1 MQQEIKGDERAERLF
16 QLLTDVDMDYNP
28 VYPESRNRDLVLMGY
43 GSEEIREMRDR
54 LAGLEVNDGIDPETS
69 VGYQLYKRGQE
80 LTGAA
85 QSGLTEGSRAVQGA
99 VSSAAEN
106 LAISS
111 INPAAVLPVLSLQG
125 AGDAMGQSIEK
136 GESAGKTL
144 AGGALKFGAG
154 WGINSVGAA
163 DLAKTMGSD
172 YAKDTLAGQIAAKIQ
187 SLVGDAPFAKAH
199 PTVAAALSGGI
210 DNAMQ
215 AFVESYADK
224 AIDAALGDEK
234 AAQSLF
240 TTDTLIAA
248 LESGLSGGA
257 SGAMGGAVGSVL
269 AKHNDGNASLLGQ
282 AEYYDQL
289 DKYEKAVAAE
299 KKRQQRVE
307 EPGMA
312 SEQQTAQEAAK
323 ADSGLA
329 LSGASRQL
337 PQSGSPWQDGEA
349 KLDEKGSAGRE
360 SDSPADKG
368 GGSENGEGEAGEEAK
383 KPSPAERRR
392 AFGQMMS
399 GEYKDLADEMMQ
411 IAAQNLEASPEMRGL
426 LEAIAEKYG
435 TDATD
440 LTALTDAIRNG
451 VVKDD
456 AYFEK
461 IAMEKGI
468 SVKTAREMDKL
479 ETQNKRL
486 TAQQQAAQQMQK
498 AAAERARIAQIQ
510 AKWDAE
516 AEALK
521 AKYPEFDREEV
532 LANPEVEKMMRAGC
546 SMEAAYRAA
555 YFDRLMARQ
564 TAATAQQTEQGV
576 LNRVQQR
583 ASRPAENGT
592 RPGGAVQTHLDVEHM
607 SRKDREALER
617 RVLRGEIITL

>member
-1 MQQEIKGDERAERLF
+1 MIQI
-16 QLLTDVDMDYNP
+16 
-28 VYPESRNRDLVLMGY
+28 VY
-43 GSEEIREMRDR
+43 
-54 LAGLEVNDGIDPETS
+54 EVNPENDRMMLRAAGHA
-69 VGYQLYKRGQE
+69 GYAEKGKDIVCA
-80 LTGAA
+80 G
-85 QSGLTEGSRAVQGA
+85 
-99 VSSAAEN
+99 VSALMQTLAYSAAEDEN
-106 LAISS
+106 TSASCREIGGTNEMRILADRTPDMLAKFELVADGLILLANAYPKNVSFQKVCVGCD
-111 INPAAVLPVLSLQG
+111 AAMELQLFAEG
-125 AGDAMGQSIEK
+125 GDGSAAAGETSQ
-136 GESAGKTL
+136 SAG
-144 AGGALKFGAG
+144 ADSSPSRGALGRTE
-154 WGINSVGAA
+154 N
-163 DLAKTMGSD
+163 
-172 YAKDTLAGQIAAKIQ
+172 
-187 SLVGDAPFAKAH
+187 
-199 PTVAAALSGGI
+199 AAL
-210 DNAMQ
+210 
-215 AFVESYADK
+215 
-224 AIDAALGDEK
+224 DE
-234 AAQSLF
+234 QGS
-240 TTDTLIAA
+240 TDTKA
-248 LESGLSGGA
+248 E
-257 SGAMGGAVGSVL
+257 GS
-269 AKHNDGNASLLGQ
+269 
-282 AEYYDQL
+282 
-289 DKYEKAVAAE
+289 
-299 KKRQQRVE
+299 
-307 EPGMA
+307 
-312 SEQQTAQEAAK
+312 
-323 ADSGLA
+323 
-329 LSGASRQL
+329 
-337 PQSGSPWQDGEA
+337 
-349 KLDEKGSAGRE
+349 
-360 SDSPADKG
+360 
-368 GGSENGEGEAGEEAK
+368 GSENGKGEAGEEAK

-399 GEYKDLADEMMQ
+399 GEYKDLADEMMQNAVQ

-456 AYFEK
+456 AYFER

-468 SVKTAREMDKL
+468 SVRTAREMDKL

-607 SRKDREALER
+607 SRKDREALEK

>member
-1 MQQEIKGDERAERLF
+1 MIEVTYNEVGAEMILRAEGHAGYAEKGKDIVCAAVSVLMQTLACSVGTCMGNDGKGF
-16 QLLTDVDMDYNP
+16 SVVCKKSNNNIAKFELVTDGLVLLQRE
-28 VYPESRNRDLVLMGY
+28 YPENVRYINATERKTK
-43 GSEEIREMRDR
+43 
-54 LAGLEVNDGIDPETS
+54 ALELQLFADGGAASTGDAAPAADNAAEGGADPEATD
-69 VGYQLYKRGQE
+69 
-80 LTGAA
+80 
-85 QSGLTEGSRAVQGA
+85 
-99 VSSAAEN
+99 SAAE
-106 LAISS
+106 
-111 INPAAVLPVLSLQG
+111 
-125 AGDAMGQSIEK
+125 
-136 GESAGKTL
+136 
-144 AGGALKFGAG
+144 
-154 WGINSVGAA
+154 
-163 DLAKTMGSD
+163 GS
-172 YAKDTLAGQIAAKIQ
+172 
-187 SLVGDAPFAKAH
+187 
-199 PTVAAALSGGI
+199 
-210 DNAMQ
+210 
-215 AFVESYADK
+215 
-224 AIDAALGDEK
+224 
-234 AAQSLF
+234 
-240 TTDTLIAA
+240 
-248 LESGLSGGA
+248 
-257 SGAMGGAVGSVL
+257 
-269 AKHNDGNASLLGQ
+269 
-282 AEYYDQL
+282 
-289 DKYEKAVAAE
+289 
-299 KKRQQRVE
+299 
-307 EPGMA
+307 
-312 SEQQTAQEAAK
+312 
-323 ADSGLA
+323 
-329 LSGASRQL
+329 
-337 PQSGSPWQDGEA
+337 
-349 KLDEKGSAGRE
+349 
-360 SDSPADKG
+360 
-368 GGSENGEGEAGEEAK
+368 GSENGEGEAGEEAK
-383 KPSPAERRR
+383 KPSPAERRK

-399 GEYKDLADEMMQ
+399 GEYKDLADEMMQNAVQ

-510 AKWDAE
+510 ARWDAE
-516 AEALK
+516 ADALQ
-521 AKYPEFDREEV
+521 AKYPDFDRGEV

-607 SRKDREALER
+607 SRKDREELEK

>member
-1 MQQEIKGDERAERLF
+1 MIQI
-16 QLLTDVDMDYNP
+16 
-28 VYPESRNRDLVLMGY
+28 VY
-43 GSEEIREMRDR
+43 
-54 LAGLEVNDGIDPETS
+54 EVNPENGRMMLRAAGHA
-69 VGYQLYKRGQE
+69 GYAEKGKDIVCA
-80 LTGAA
+80 G
-85 QSGLTEGSRAVQGA
+85 
-99 VSSAAEN
+99 VSALMQTLAYSAAEDEKTSASCREIGGGN
-106 LAISS
+106 EMRILADSTPDMLAKFELVADGLILLANAYPKNVSFQKVCVGCD
-111 INPAAVLPVLSLQG
+111 AAMELQLFAEGGDGSAAAGETSQAAQG
-125 AGDAMGQSIEK
+125 ADSSPSRGVLGRTEN
-136 GESAGKTL
+136 SA
-144 AGGALKFGAG
+144 
-154 WGINSVGAA
+154 
-163 DLAKTMGSD
+163 
-172 YAKDTLAGQIAAKIQ
+172 
-187 SLVGDAPFAKAH
+187 
-199 PTVAAALSGGI
+199 
-210 DNAMQ
+210 
-215 AFVESYADK
+215 
-224 AIDAALGDEK
+224 
-234 AAQSLF
+234 
-240 TTDTLIAA
+240 
-248 LESGLSGGA
+248 
-257 SGAMGGAVGSVL
+257 
-269 AKHNDGNASLLGQ
+269 
-282 AEYYDQL
+282 
-289 DKYEKAVAAE
+289 
-299 KKRQQRVE
+299 
-307 EPGMA
+307 
-312 SEQQTAQEAAK
+312 
-323 ADSGLA
+323 
-329 LSGASRQL
+329 
-337 PQSGSPWQDGEA
+337 
-349 KLDEKGSAGRE
+349 LDEQGSTDQKAE
-360 SDSPADKG
+360 SS
-368 GGSENGEGEAGEEAK
+368 GSENGEGEAGEEAK
-383 KPSPAERRR
+383 KPSPAERRK

-399 GEYKDLADEMMQ
+399 GEYKDLADEMMQNAVQ

-456 AYFEK
+456 AYFER

-479 ETQNKRL
+479 ETQNRRL

-510 AKWDAE
+510 ARWDAE

-607 SRKDREALER
+607 SRKDREALEK

>member
-1 MQQEIKGDERAERLF
+1 MIQVTYNEVGDEMILRAEGHAGYAEKGKDIVCAAVSVLMQTLACSVGTCMGNDGKGF
-16 QLLTDVDMDYNP
+16 SVVCKKSNNNIAKFELVTDGLVLLQRE
-28 VYPESRNRDLVLMGY
+28 YPENVRYINATERKTK
-43 GSEEIREMRDR
+43 
-54 LAGLEVNDGIDPETS
+54 ALELQLFADG
-69 VGYQLYKRGQE
+69 
-80 LTGAA
+80 GAA
-85 QSGLTEGSRAVQGA
+85 STGDAAPAAEGS
-99 VSSAAEN
+99 
-106 LAISS
+106 
-111 INPAAVLPVLSLQG
+111 
-125 AGDAMGQSIEK
+125 
-136 GESAGKTL
+136 
-144 AGGALKFGAG
+144 
-154 WGINSVGAA
+154 
-163 DLAKTMGSD
+163 
-172 YAKDTLAGQIAAKIQ
+172 
-187 SLVGDAPFAKAH
+187 
-199 PTVAAALSGGI
+199 
-210 DNAMQ
+210 
-215 AFVESYADK
+215 
-224 AIDAALGDEK
+224 
-234 AAQSLF
+234 
-240 TTDTLIAA
+240 
-248 LESGLSGGA
+248 
-257 SGAMGGAVGSVL
+257 
-269 AKHNDGNASLLGQ
+269 
-282 AEYYDQL
+282 
-289 DKYEKAVAAE
+289 
-299 KKRQQRVE
+299 
-307 EPGMA
+307 
-312 SEQQTAQEAAK
+312 
-323 ADSGLA
+323 
-329 LSGASRQL
+329 
-337 PQSGSPWQDGEA
+337 
-349 KLDEKGSAGRE
+349 
-360 SDSPADKG
+360 
-368 GGSENGEGEAGEEAK
+368 GSENGEGEAGEEAK
-383 KPSPAERRR
+383 KPSPAERRK

-399 GEYKDLADEMMQ
+399 GEYKDLADEMMQNAVQ

-461 IAMEKGI
+461 IAMGKGI
-468 SVKTAREMDKL
+468 SVRTAREMDKL

-510 AKWDAE
+510 ARWDAE

-521 AKYPEFDREEV
+521 AKYPDFDREEV

>member
-1 MQQEIKGDERAERLF
+1 MIQV
-16 QLLTDVDMDYNP
+16 TYN
-28 VYPESRNRDLVLMGY
+28 
-43 GSEEIREMRDR
+43 
-54 LAGLEVNDGIDPETS
+54 EV
-69 VGYQLYKRGQE
+69 
-80 LTGAA
+80 
-85 QSGLTEGSRAVQGA
+85 
-99 VSSAAEN
+99 
-106 LAISS
+106 
-111 INPAAVLPVLSLQG
+111 
-125 AGDAMGQSIEK
+125 GDAMILRAEGHAGYSEK
-136 GESAGKTL
+136 GKDIVCAAVSVLMQTLACSVDADNTGNTFELSDGKNGNRLTVQAPMSVLNRDKFDLVVEGLSRLAENYPENVQFKKLCTKSVNVMDLQMFAEGGDGSAAAGETSQSAG
-144 AGGALKFGAG
+144 ADSSPSRGALGRTE
-154 WGINSVGAA
+154 N
-163 DLAKTMGSD
+163 
-172 YAKDTLAGQIAAKIQ
+172 
-187 SLVGDAPFAKAH
+187 
-199 PTVAAALSGGI
+199 AAL
-210 DNAMQ
+210 
-215 AFVESYADK
+215 
-224 AIDAALGDEK
+224 DE
-234 AAQSLF
+234 QGS
-240 TTDTLIAA
+240 TDTKA
-248 LESGLSGGA
+248 E
-257 SGAMGGAVGSVL
+257 GS
-269 AKHNDGNASLLGQ
+269 
-282 AEYYDQL
+282 
-289 DKYEKAVAAE
+289 
-299 KKRQQRVE
+299 
-307 EPGMA
+307 
-312 SEQQTAQEAAK
+312 
-323 ADSGLA
+323 
-329 LSGASRQL
+329 
-337 PQSGSPWQDGEA
+337 
-349 KLDEKGSAGRE
+349 
-360 SDSPADKG
+360 
-368 GGSENGEGEAGEEAK
+368 GSENGEGEAGEEAK
-383 KPSPAERRR
+383 KPSPAERRK

-399 GEYKDLADEMMQ
+399 GEYKDLADEMMQNAVQ

-468 SVKTAREMDKL
+468 SVRTAREMDKL

-510 AKWDAE
+510 ARWDAE

-607 SRKDREALER
+607 SRKDREALEK

>member
-1 MQQEIKGDERAERLF
+1 MIQI
-16 QLLTDVDMDYNP
+16 
-28 VYPESRNRDLVLMGY
+28 VY
-43 GSEEIREMRDR
+43 
-54 LAGLEVNDGIDPETS
+54 EVNPENGRMMLRAAGHA
-69 VGYQLYKRGQE
+69 GYAEKGKDIVCA
-80 LTGAA
+80 G
-85 QSGLTEGSRAVQGA
+85 
-99 VSSAAEN
+99 VSALMQTLAYSAAEDEN
-106 LAISS
+106 TSASCREIGGSNEMRILADNTPDMLAKFELVADGLILLANAYPKNVSFQKVCVGCD
-111 INPAAVLPVLSLQG
+111 AAMELQLFAEGGDGGSG
-125 AGDAMGQSIEK
+125 AGETSQ
-136 GESAGKTL
+136 SAG
-144 AGGALKFGAG
+144 ADSSPSRGALGRTE
-154 WGINSVGAA
+154 NSA
-163 DLAKTMGSD
+163 
-172 YAKDTLAGQIAAKIQ
+172 
-187 SLVGDAPFAKAH
+187 
-199 PTVAAALSGGI
+199 
-210 DNAMQ
+210 
-215 AFVESYADK
+215 
-224 AIDAALGDEK
+224 
-234 AAQSLF
+234 
-240 TTDTLIAA
+240 
-248 LESGLSGGA
+248 
-257 SGAMGGAVGSVL
+257 
-269 AKHNDGNASLLGQ
+269 
-282 AEYYDQL
+282 
-289 DKYEKAVAAE
+289 
-299 KKRQQRVE
+299 
-307 EPGMA
+307 
-312 SEQQTAQEAAK
+312 
-323 ADSGLA
+323 
-329 LSGASRQL
+329 
-337 PQSGSPWQDGEA
+337 
-349 KLDEKGSAGRE
+349 LDEQGSTDQKAEG
-360 SDSPADKG
+360 S
-368 GGSENGEGEAGEEAK
+368 GSENGEGEAGEEAK

-399 GEYKDLADEMMQ
+399 GEYKDLADEMMQNAVQ

-456 AYFEK
+456 AYFER

-468 SVKTAREMDKL
+468 SVRTAREMDKL

-607 SRKDREALER
+607 SRKDREALEK

>member
-1 MQQEIKGDERAERLF
+1 MIQVIYNEVGDEMILRAEGHAGYAEKGKDIVCAAVSVLMQTLACSVGTCMGNDGKGF
-16 QLLTDVDMDYNP
+16 SVVCKKSNNNIAKFELVTDGLVLLQRE
-28 VYPESRNRDLVLMGY
+28 YPENVRYINATERKTK
-43 GSEEIREMRDR
+43 
-54 LAGLEVNDGIDPETS
+54 ALELQLFADGGAASTGDAAPAADNAAEGGADPEATD
-69 VGYQLYKRGQE
+69 
-80 LTGAA
+80 
-85 QSGLTEGSRAVQGA
+85 
-99 VSSAAEN
+99 SAAE
-106 LAISS
+106 
-111 INPAAVLPVLSLQG
+111 
-125 AGDAMGQSIEK
+125 
-136 GESAGKTL
+136 
-144 AGGALKFGAG
+144 
-154 WGINSVGAA
+154 
-163 DLAKTMGSD
+163 GS
-172 YAKDTLAGQIAAKIQ
+172 
-187 SLVGDAPFAKAH
+187 
-199 PTVAAALSGGI
+199 
-210 DNAMQ
+210 
-215 AFVESYADK
+215 
-224 AIDAALGDEK
+224 
-234 AAQSLF
+234 
-240 TTDTLIAA
+240 
-248 LESGLSGGA
+248 
-257 SGAMGGAVGSVL
+257 
-269 AKHNDGNASLLGQ
+269 
-282 AEYYDQL
+282 
-289 DKYEKAVAAE
+289 
-299 KKRQQRVE
+299 
-307 EPGMA
+307 
-312 SEQQTAQEAAK
+312 
-323 ADSGLA
+323 
-329 LSGASRQL
+329 
-337 PQSGSPWQDGEA
+337 
-349 KLDEKGSAGRE
+349 
-360 SDSPADKG
+360 
-368 GGSENGEGEAGEEAK
+368 GSENGEGEAGEEAK

-399 GEYKDLADEMMQ
+399 GEYKDLADEMMQNAVQ

-468 SVKTAREMDKL
+468 SVRTAREMDKL

-510 AKWDAE
+510 ARWDAE

-607 SRKDREALER
+607 SRKDREALEK

>member
-1 MQQEIKGDERAERLF
+1 MIQVTYNEVGDEMILRAEGHAGYAEKGKDIVCAAVSVLMQTLACSVDANNTGNTFELSDGKNGNRLTVQAPMSVLNRNKF
-16 QLLTDVDMDYNP
+16 DLVVEGLIRLAEN
-28 VYPESRNRDLVLMGY
+28 YPENVQFKKLCTKSVNVMDLQLFAEGGD
-43 GSEEIREMRDR
+43 GSSG
-54 LAGLEVNDGIDPETS
+54 AGETS
-69 VGYQLYKRGQE
+69 QSAGADSSPSRGALGRAE
-80 LTGAA
+80 NAA
-85 QSGLTEGSRAVQGA
+85 LDEQGSTDTKAEGS
-99 VSSAAEN
+99 
-106 LAISS
+106 
-111 INPAAVLPVLSLQG
+111 
-125 AGDAMGQSIEK
+125 
-136 GESAGKTL
+136 
-144 AGGALKFGAG
+144 
-154 WGINSVGAA
+154 
-163 DLAKTMGSD
+163 
-172 YAKDTLAGQIAAKIQ
+172 
-187 SLVGDAPFAKAH
+187 
-199 PTVAAALSGGI
+199 
-210 DNAMQ
+210 
-215 AFVESYADK
+215 
-224 AIDAALGDEK
+224 
-234 AAQSLF
+234 
-240 TTDTLIAA
+240 
-248 LESGLSGGA
+248 
-257 SGAMGGAVGSVL
+257 
-269 AKHNDGNASLLGQ
+269 
-282 AEYYDQL
+282 
-289 DKYEKAVAAE
+289 
-299 KKRQQRVE
+299 
-307 EPGMA
+307 
-312 SEQQTAQEAAK
+312 
-323 ADSGLA
+323 
-329 LSGASRQL
+329 
-337 PQSGSPWQDGEA
+337 
-349 KLDEKGSAGRE
+349 GR
-360 SDSPADKG
+360 
-368 GGSENGEGEAGEEAK
+368 ENGEGGQGEEAK
-383 KPSPAERRR
+383 KPSPAERRK

-399 GEYKDLADEMMQ
+399 GEYKDLADEMMQKAVQ

-456 AYFEK
+456 AYFER

-468 SVKTAREMDKL
+468 SVRTAREMDKL

-607 SRKDREALER
+607 SRKDREALEK

>member
-1 MQQEIKGDERAERLF
+1 MIQVIYNEVEDAMILRAEGHAGFAPKGQDIVCAAVSVLMQTLACSVGTCMCNEGKSF
-16 QLLTDVDMDYNP
+16 SVVCKKSNDNIAKFELVTDGLALLQRE
-28 VYPESRNRDLVLMGY
+28 YPENVRYINAT
-43 GSEEIREMRDR
+43 EKKTK
-54 LAGLEVNDGIDPETS
+54 ALELQLFADGGAASTGDAAPAADNAAEGGADPEATD
-69 VGYQLYKRGQE
+69 
-80 LTGAA
+80 
-85 QSGLTEGSRAVQGA
+85 
-99 VSSAAEN
+99 SAAE
-106 LAISS
+106 
-111 INPAAVLPVLSLQG
+111 
-125 AGDAMGQSIEK
+125 
-136 GESAGKTL
+136 
-144 AGGALKFGAG
+144 
-154 WGINSVGAA
+154 
-163 DLAKTMGSD
+163 GS
-172 YAKDTLAGQIAAKIQ
+172 
-187 SLVGDAPFAKAH
+187 
-199 PTVAAALSGGI
+199 
-210 DNAMQ
+210 
-215 AFVESYADK
+215 
-224 AIDAALGDEK
+224 
-234 AAQSLF
+234 
-240 TTDTLIAA
+240 
-248 LESGLSGGA
+248 
-257 SGAMGGAVGSVL
+257 
-269 AKHNDGNASLLGQ
+269 
-282 AEYYDQL
+282 
-289 DKYEKAVAAE
+289 
-299 KKRQQRVE
+299 
-307 EPGMA
+307 
-312 SEQQTAQEAAK
+312 
-323 ADSGLA
+323 
-329 LSGASRQL
+329 
-337 PQSGSPWQDGEA
+337 
-349 KLDEKGSAGRE
+349 
-360 SDSPADKG
+360 
-368 GGSENGEGEAGEEAK
+368 GSENGEGEAGEEAK

-399 GEYKDLADEMMQ
+399 GEYKDLADEMMQNAVQ

-456 AYFEK
+456 AYFER

-468 SVKTAREMDKL
+468 SVRTAREMDKL

-510 AKWDAE
+510 ARWDAE

-607 SRKDREALER
+607 SRKDREALEK

>member
-1 MQQEIKGDERAERLF
+1 MIQI
-16 QLLTDVDMDYNP
+16 
-28 VYPESRNRDLVLMGY
+28 VY
-43 GSEEIREMRDR
+43 
-54 LAGLEVNDGIDPETS
+54 EVNPENGRMMLRAAGHA
-69 VGYQLYKRGQE
+69 GYAEKGKDIVCA
-80 LTGAA
+80 G
-85 QSGLTEGSRAVQGA
+85 
-99 VSSAAEN
+99 VSALMQTLAYSAAEDEN
-106 LAISS
+106 TSASCREIGGSNEMRILADNTPDMLAKFELVADGLILLANAYPKNVSFQKVCVGCD
-111 INPAAVLPVLSLQG
+111 AAMELQLFAEGGDGGSG
-125 AGDAMGQSIEK
+125 AGETSQ
-136 GESAGKTL
+136 SAG
-144 AGGALKFGAG
+144 ADSSPSRGALGRTE
-154 WGINSVGAA
+154 NSA
-163 DLAKTMGSD
+163 
-172 YAKDTLAGQIAAKIQ
+172 
-187 SLVGDAPFAKAH
+187 
-199 PTVAAALSGGI
+199 
-210 DNAMQ
+210 
-215 AFVESYADK
+215 
-224 AIDAALGDEK
+224 
-234 AAQSLF
+234 
-240 TTDTLIAA
+240 
-248 LESGLSGGA
+248 
-257 SGAMGGAVGSVL
+257 
-269 AKHNDGNASLLGQ
+269 
-282 AEYYDQL
+282 
-289 DKYEKAVAAE
+289 
-299 KKRQQRVE
+299 
-307 EPGMA
+307 
-312 SEQQTAQEAAK
+312 
-323 ADSGLA
+323 
-329 LSGASRQL
+329 
-337 PQSGSPWQDGEA
+337 
-349 KLDEKGSAGRE
+349 LDEQGSTDQKAEG
-360 SDSPADKG
+360 S
-368 GGSENGEGEAGEEAK
+368 GSENGEGEAGEEAK
-383 KPSPAERRR
+383 KPSPAERRK

-399 GEYKDLADEMMQ
+399 GEYKDLADEMMQNAVQ

-521 AKYPEFDREEV
+521 AKYPDFDREEV

-607 SRKDREALER
+607 SRKDREALEK

>member
-1 MQQEIKGDERAERLF
+1 MIQVTYNEVGDEMILRAEGHAGYAEKGKDIVCAAVSVLMQTLACSVDADNTGNTFELSDGKNGNRLTVQAPMSVLNRDKF
-16 QLLTDVDMDYNP
+16 DLVVEGLIRLAEN
-28 VYPESRNRDLVLMGY
+28 YPENVQFKKLCTKSVNVMDLQMFAEGGD
-43 GSEEIREMRDR
+43 GSG
-54 LAGLEVNDGIDPETS
+54 AGETS
-69 VGYQLYKRGQE
+69 QSAGADSSPSRGALGRTENSALDEQGS
-80 LTGAA
+80 TDTKA
-85 QSGLTEGSRAVQGA
+85 EGS
-99 VSSAAEN
+99 
-106 LAISS
+106 
-111 INPAAVLPVLSLQG
+111 
-125 AGDAMGQSIEK
+125 
-136 GESAGKTL
+136 
-144 AGGALKFGAG
+144 
-154 WGINSVGAA
+154 
-163 DLAKTMGSD
+163 
-172 YAKDTLAGQIAAKIQ
+172 
-187 SLVGDAPFAKAH
+187 
-199 PTVAAALSGGI
+199 
-210 DNAMQ
+210 
-215 AFVESYADK
+215 
-224 AIDAALGDEK
+224 
-234 AAQSLF
+234 
-240 TTDTLIAA
+240 
-248 LESGLSGGA
+248 
-257 SGAMGGAVGSVL
+257 
-269 AKHNDGNASLLGQ
+269 
-282 AEYYDQL
+282 
-289 DKYEKAVAAE
+289 
-299 KKRQQRVE
+299 
-307 EPGMA
+307 
-312 SEQQTAQEAAK
+312 
-323 ADSGLA
+323 
-329 LSGASRQL
+329 
-337 PQSGSPWQDGEA
+337 
-349 KLDEKGSAGRE
+349 
-360 SDSPADKG
+360 
-368 GGSENGEGEAGEEAK
+368 GSENGEGEAGEEAK
-383 KPSPAERRR
+383 KPSPAERRK

-399 GEYKDLADEMMQ
+399 GEYKDLADEMMQNAVQ

-479 ETQNKRL
+479 ETQNRRL
-486 TAQQQAAQQMQK
+486 TAQQLAAQQMQK

-510 AKWDAE
+510 ARWDAE

-607 SRKDREALER
+607 SRKDREALEK

>member
-1 MQQEIKGDERAERLF
+1 MIQI
-16 QLLTDVDMDYNP
+16 
-28 VYPESRNRDLVLMGY
+28 VY
-43 GSEEIREMRDR
+43 
-54 LAGLEVNDGIDPETS
+54 EVNPENGRMMLRAAGHA
-69 VGYQLYKRGQE
+69 GYAEKGKDIVCA
-80 LTGAA
+80 G
-85 QSGLTEGSRAVQGA
+85 
-99 VSSAAEN
+99 VSALMQTLAYSAAEDEN
-106 LAISS
+106 TSASCRQIGGTNEMRILADSTPDMLAKFELVADGLILLANAYPKNVSFQKVCVGCD
-111 INPAAVLPVLSLQG
+111 AAMELQLFAEGGDGGSG
-125 AGDAMGQSIEK
+125 AGETSQ
-136 GESAGKTL
+136 SAG
-144 AGGALKFGAG
+144 ADSSPSRGALGRTE
-154 WGINSVGAA
+154 N
-163 DLAKTMGSD
+163 
-172 YAKDTLAGQIAAKIQ
+172 
-187 SLVGDAPFAKAH
+187 
-199 PTVAAALSGGI
+199 AALDEQGST
-210 DNAMQ
+210 D
-215 AFVESYADK
+215 SK
-224 AIDAALGDEK
+224 AE
-234 AAQSLF
+234 
-240 TTDTLIAA
+240 
-248 LESGLSGGA
+248 
-257 SGAMGGAVGSVL
+257 GS
-269 AKHNDGNASLLGQ
+269 
-282 AEYYDQL
+282 
-289 DKYEKAVAAE
+289 
-299 KKRQQRVE
+299 
-307 EPGMA
+307 
-312 SEQQTAQEAAK
+312 
-323 ADSGLA
+323 
-329 LSGASRQL
+329 
-337 PQSGSPWQDGEA
+337 
-349 KLDEKGSAGRE
+349 
-360 SDSPADKG
+360 
-368 GGSENGEGEAGEEAK
+368 GSENGEGEAGEEAK

-399 GEYKDLADEMMQ
+399 GEYKDLADEMMQNAVQ

-479 ETQNKRL
+479 ETQNRRL

-510 AKWDAE
+510 ARWDAE

>member
-1 MQQEIKGDERAERLF
+1 MIQI
-16 QLLTDVDMDYNP
+16 
-28 VYPESRNRDLVLMGY
+28 VY
-43 GSEEIREMRDR
+43 
-54 LAGLEVNDGIDPETS
+54 EVNPENGRMMLRAAGHA
-69 VGYQLYKRGQE
+69 GYAEKGKDIVCA
-80 LTGAA
+80 G
-85 QSGLTEGSRAVQGA
+85 
-99 VSSAAEN
+99 VSALMQTLAYSAAEDEN
-106 LAISS
+106 TSASCREIGGTNEMRILADSTPDMLAKFELVADGLILLA
-111 INPAAVLPVLSLQG
+111 NAYPKNVNFQKVCVGCDAAMELQLFAEGGDGGSG
-125 AGDAMGQSIEK
+125 AGETSQ
-136 GESAGKTL
+136 SAG
-144 AGGALKFGAG
+144 ADSSPSRGALGRTE
-154 WGINSVGAA
+154 N
-163 DLAKTMGSD
+163 
-172 YAKDTLAGQIAAKIQ
+172 
-187 SLVGDAPFAKAH
+187 
-199 PTVAAALSGGI
+199 AALDEQGST
-210 DNAMQ
+210 DP
-215 AFVESYADK
+215 K
-224 AIDAALGDEK
+224 AE
-234 AAQSLF
+234 
-240 TTDTLIAA
+240 
-248 LESGLSGGA
+248 
-257 SGAMGGAVGSVL
+257 GS
-269 AKHNDGNASLLGQ
+269 
-282 AEYYDQL
+282 
-289 DKYEKAVAAE
+289 
-299 KKRQQRVE
+299 
-307 EPGMA
+307 
-312 SEQQTAQEAAK
+312 
-323 ADSGLA
+323 
-329 LSGASRQL
+329 
-337 PQSGSPWQDGEA
+337 
-349 KLDEKGSAGRE
+349 
-360 SDSPADKG
+360 
-368 GGSENGEGEAGEEAK
+368 GSENGEGEAGEEAK

-399 GEYKDLADEMMQ
+399 GEYKDLADEMMQNAVQ

-456 AYFEK
+456 AYFER

-468 SVKTAREMDKL
+468 SVRTAREMDKL

-592 RPGGAVQTHLDVEHM
+592 RPGGAVQTHLDVENM
-607 SRKDREALER
+607 SRKDREALEK

>member
-1 MQQEIKGDERAERLF
+1 MIQVTYNEVGDEMILRAEGHAGYAEKGKDIVCAAVSVLMQTLACSVGTCMGNDGKGF
-16 QLLTDVDMDYNP
+16 SVVCKKSNNNIAKFELVTDGLVLLQRE
-28 VYPESRNRDLVLMGY
+28 YPENVRYINATERKTK
-43 GSEEIREMRDR
+43 
-54 LAGLEVNDGIDPETS
+54 ALELQLFADGGAASTGDAAPAADNAAEGGADPEATD
-69 VGYQLYKRGQE
+69 
-80 LTGAA
+80 
-85 QSGLTEGSRAVQGA
+85 
-99 VSSAAEN
+99 SAAE
-106 LAISS
+106 
-111 INPAAVLPVLSLQG
+111 
-125 AGDAMGQSIEK
+125 
-136 GESAGKTL
+136 
-144 AGGALKFGAG
+144 
-154 WGINSVGAA
+154 
-163 DLAKTMGSD
+163 GS
-172 YAKDTLAGQIAAKIQ
+172 
-187 SLVGDAPFAKAH
+187 
-199 PTVAAALSGGI
+199 
-210 DNAMQ
+210 
-215 AFVESYADK
+215 
-224 AIDAALGDEK
+224 
-234 AAQSLF
+234 
-240 TTDTLIAA
+240 
-248 LESGLSGGA
+248 
-257 SGAMGGAVGSVL
+257 
-269 AKHNDGNASLLGQ
+269 
-282 AEYYDQL
+282 
-289 DKYEKAVAAE
+289 
-299 KKRQQRVE
+299 
-307 EPGMA
+307 
-312 SEQQTAQEAAK
+312 
-323 ADSGLA
+323 
-329 LSGASRQL
+329 
-337 PQSGSPWQDGEA
+337 
-349 KLDEKGSAGRE
+349 
-360 SDSPADKG
+360 
-368 GGSENGEGEAGEEAK
+368 GSENGEGEAGEEAK
-383 KPSPAERRR
+383 KPSPAERRK

-399 GEYKDLADEMMQ
+399 GEYKDLADEMMQNAVQ

-479 ETQNKRL
+479 ETQNRRL

-510 AKWDAE
+510 ARWDAE

-521 AKYPEFDREEV
+521 ARYPEFDREEV

-607 SRKDREALER
+607 SRKDREALEK

>member
-1 MQQEIKGDERAERLF
+1 MIQI
-16 QLLTDVDMDYNP
+16 
-28 VYPESRNRDLVLMGY
+28 VY
-43 GSEEIREMRDR
+43 
-54 LAGLEVNDGIDPETS
+54 EVNPENGRMMLRAAGHA
-69 VGYQLYKRGQE
+69 GYAEKGKDIVCA
-80 LTGAA
+80 G
-85 QSGLTEGSRAVQGA
+85 
-99 VSSAAEN
+99 VSALMQTLAYSAAEDEN
-106 LAISS
+106 TSASCREIGGSNEMRILADNTPDMLAKFEMVADGLILLANAYPKNVSFQKVCVGCD
-111 INPAAVLPVLSLQG
+111 AAMELQLFAEGGDGSG
-125 AGDAMGQSIEK
+125 AGEISQ
-136 GESAGKTL
+136 SAG
-144 AGGALKFGAG
+144 
-154 WGINSVGAA
+154 
-163 DLAKTMGSD
+163 
-172 YAKDTLAGQIAAKIQ
+172 
-187 SLVGDAPFAKAH
+187 
-199 PTVAAALSGGI
+199 
-210 DNAMQ
+210 
-215 AFVESYADK
+215 
-224 AIDAALGDEK
+224 
-234 AAQSLF
+234 
-240 TTDTLIAA
+240 
-248 LESGLSGGA
+248 
-257 SGAMGGAVGSVL
+257 
-269 AKHNDGNASLLGQ
+269 
-282 AEYYDQL
+282 
-289 DKYEKAVAAE
+289 
-299 KKRQQRVE
+299 
-307 EPGMA
+307 
-312 SEQQTAQEAAK
+312 
-323 ADSGLA
+323 ADS
-329 LSGASRQL
+329 SHSE
-337 PQSGSPWQDGEA
+337 GSHWQDGEA

-399 GEYKDLADEMMQ
+399 GEYKDLADEMMQNAVQ

-479 ETQNKRL
+479 ETQNRRL

-510 AKWDAE
+510 ARWDAE

-607 SRKDREALER
+607 SRKDREALEK

>member
-1 MQQEIKGDERAERLF
+1 MIQVIYNEAGDEMILRAEGHAGYAEKGK
-16 QLLTDVDMDYNP
+16 DIVCAA
-28 VYPESRNRDLVLMGY
+28 VSVLMQT
-43 GSEEIREMRDR
+43 
-54 LAGLEVNDGIDPETS
+54 LACS
-69 VGYQLYKRGQE
+69 VGTCMCNEGKRFSVVCKKSNDNIAKFE
-80 LTGAA
+80 L
-85 QSGLTEGSRAVQGA
+85 V
-99 VSSAAEN
+99 
-106 LAISS
+106 
-111 INPAAVLPVLSLQG
+111 
-125 AGDAMGQSIEK
+125 
-136 GESAGKTL
+136 
-144 AGGALKFGAG
+144 
-154 WGINSVGAA
+154 
-163 DLAKTMGSD
+163 
-172 YAKDTLAGQIAAKIQ
+172 
-187 SLVGDAPFAKAH
+187 
-199 PTVAAALSGGI
+199 
-210 DNAMQ
+210 
-215 AFVESYADK
+215 
-224 AIDAALGDEK
+224 
-234 AAQSLF
+234 
-240 TTDTLIAA
+240 TD
-248 LESGLSGGA
+248 
-257 SGAMGGAVGSVL
+257 
-269 AKHNDGNASLLGQ
+269 
-282 AEYYDQL
+282 
-289 DKYEKAVAAE
+289 
-299 KKRQQRVE
+299 
-307 EPGMA
+307 
-312 SEQQTAQEAAK
+312 
-323 ADSGLA
+323 GLA
-329 LSGASRQL
+329 LLQREYPENVRYINATERKTKALELQLFADGGAASTGDAA
-337 PQSGSPWQDGEA
+337 PAADNAAEGGADPEATDSAADGS
-349 KLDEKGSAGRE
+349 
-360 SDSPADKG
+360 
-368 GGSENGEGEAGEEAK
+368 GSENGEGEAGEEAK

-399 GEYKDLADEMMQ
+399 GEYKDLADEMMQNAVQ

-510 AKWDAE
+510 ARWDAE
-516 AEALK
+516 ADALK

-592 RPGGAVQTHLDVEHM
+592 RPGGAVQTHIDVEHM
-607 SRKDREALER
+607 SRKDREALEK

>member
-1 MQQEIKGDERAERLF
+1 MIQVIYNEVGDEMILRAEGHAGYAEKGKDIVCAAVSVLMQTLACSVGTCMGNDGKGF
-16 QLLTDVDMDYNP
+16 SVVCKKSNNNIAKFELVTDGLVLLQRE
-28 VYPESRNRDLVLMGY
+28 YPENVRYINATEKKTKALELQLFAEGGD
-43 GSEEIREMRDR
+43 GSAA
-54 LAGLEVNDGIDPETS
+54 AGEAS
-69 VGYQLYKRGQE
+69 QS
-80 LTGAA
+80 A
-85 QSGLTEGSRAVQGA
+85 QSDASSPSREALGRTENAALDEQGSTDPKAEGS
-99 VSSAAEN
+99 
-106 LAISS
+106 
-111 INPAAVLPVLSLQG
+111 
-125 AGDAMGQSIEK
+125 
-136 GESAGKTL
+136 
-144 AGGALKFGAG
+144 
-154 WGINSVGAA
+154 
-163 DLAKTMGSD
+163 
-172 YAKDTLAGQIAAKIQ
+172 
-187 SLVGDAPFAKAH
+187 
-199 PTVAAALSGGI
+199 
-210 DNAMQ
+210 
-215 AFVESYADK
+215 
-224 AIDAALGDEK
+224 
-234 AAQSLF
+234 
-240 TTDTLIAA
+240 
-248 LESGLSGGA
+248 
-257 SGAMGGAVGSVL
+257 
-269 AKHNDGNASLLGQ
+269 
-282 AEYYDQL
+282 
-289 DKYEKAVAAE
+289 
-299 KKRQQRVE
+299 
-307 EPGMA
+307 
-312 SEQQTAQEAAK
+312 
-323 ADSGLA
+323 
-329 LSGASRQL
+329 
-337 PQSGSPWQDGEA
+337 
-349 KLDEKGSAGRE
+349 
-360 SDSPADKG
+360 
-368 GGSENGEGEAGEEAK
+368 GSENGEGEAGEEAK
-383 KPSPAERRR
+383 KPSPAERRK

-399 GEYKDLADEMMQ
+399 GEYKDLADEMMQNAVQ

-440 LTALTDAIRNG
+440 LAALTDAIRNG

-468 SVKTAREMDKL
+468 SVRTAREMDKL

-510 AKWDAE
+510 ARWDAE

-521 AKYPEFDREEV
+521 AKYPDFDREEV

>member
-1 MQQEIKGDERAERLF
+1 MIQVTYNEVGDEMILRAEGHAGYAEKGKDIVCAAVSVLMQTLACSVGTCMGNDGKGF
-16 QLLTDVDMDYNP
+16 SVVCKKSNNNIAKFELVTDGLVLLQRE
-28 VYPESRNRDLVLMGY
+28 YPENVRYINATERKTK
-43 GSEEIREMRDR
+43 
-54 LAGLEVNDGIDPETS
+54 ALELQLFADGGAASTGDAAPAADNAAEGGADPEATD
-69 VGYQLYKRGQE
+69 
-80 LTGAA
+80 
-85 QSGLTEGSRAVQGA
+85 
-99 VSSAAEN
+99 SAAE
-106 LAISS
+106 
-111 INPAAVLPVLSLQG
+111 
-125 AGDAMGQSIEK
+125 
-136 GESAGKTL
+136 
-144 AGGALKFGAG
+144 
-154 WGINSVGAA
+154 
-163 DLAKTMGSD
+163 GS
-172 YAKDTLAGQIAAKIQ
+172 
-187 SLVGDAPFAKAH
+187 
-199 PTVAAALSGGI
+199 
-210 DNAMQ
+210 
-215 AFVESYADK
+215 
-224 AIDAALGDEK
+224 
-234 AAQSLF
+234 
-240 TTDTLIAA
+240 
-248 LESGLSGGA
+248 
-257 SGAMGGAVGSVL
+257 
-269 AKHNDGNASLLGQ
+269 
-282 AEYYDQL
+282 
-289 DKYEKAVAAE
+289 
-299 KKRQQRVE
+299 
-307 EPGMA
+307 
-312 SEQQTAQEAAK
+312 
-323 ADSGLA
+323 
-329 LSGASRQL
+329 
-337 PQSGSPWQDGEA
+337 
-349 KLDEKGSAGRE
+349 
-360 SDSPADKG
+360 
-368 GGSENGEGEAGEEAK
+368 GSENGEGEAGEEAK
-383 KPSPAERRR
+383 KPSPAERRK

-399 GEYKDLADEMMQ
+399 GEYKDLADEMMQNAVQ

-479 ETQNKRL
+479 ETQNRRL

-510 AKWDAE
+510 ARWDAE

-607 SRKDREALER
+607 SRKDREALEK

>member
-1 MQQEIKGDERAERLF
+1 MIQVTYNEVDDEMILRAEGHAGYAEKGKDIVCAAVSVLMQTLACSVDEDNTGNTFELSDGKNGNRLTVQAPMSVLNRDKF
-16 QLLTDVDMDYNP
+16 DLVMEGLIRLAEN
-28 VYPESRNRDLVLMGY
+28 YPENVQFKKLCTKPVNVMDLQMFAEGGD
-43 GSEEIREMRDR
+43 GSG
-54 LAGLEVNDGIDPETS
+54 AGETS
-69 VGYQLYKRGQE
+69 QSAGADSSPSRGALGRTENSALDEQGS
-80 LTGAA
+80 TDTKA
-85 QSGLTEGSRAVQGA
+85 EGS
-99 VSSAAEN
+99 
-106 LAISS
+106 
-111 INPAAVLPVLSLQG
+111 
-125 AGDAMGQSIEK
+125 
-136 GESAGKTL
+136 
-144 AGGALKFGAG
+144 
-154 WGINSVGAA
+154 
-163 DLAKTMGSD
+163 
-172 YAKDTLAGQIAAKIQ
+172 
-187 SLVGDAPFAKAH
+187 
-199 PTVAAALSGGI
+199 
-210 DNAMQ
+210 
-215 AFVESYADK
+215 
-224 AIDAALGDEK
+224 
-234 AAQSLF
+234 
-240 TTDTLIAA
+240 
-248 LESGLSGGA
+248 
-257 SGAMGGAVGSVL
+257 
-269 AKHNDGNASLLGQ
+269 
-282 AEYYDQL
+282 
-289 DKYEKAVAAE
+289 
-299 KKRQQRVE
+299 
-307 EPGMA
+307 
-312 SEQQTAQEAAK
+312 
-323 ADSGLA
+323 
-329 LSGASRQL
+329 
-337 PQSGSPWQDGEA
+337 
-349 KLDEKGSAGRE
+349 
-360 SDSPADKG
+360 
-368 GGSENGEGEAGEEAK
+368 GSENGEGEAGEEAK
-383 KPSPAERRR
+383 KPSPAERRK

-399 GEYKDLADEMMQ
+399 GEYKDLADEMMQNAVQ

-510 AKWDAE
+510 ARWDAE

-532 LANPEVEKMMRAGC
+532 LANPEVEKMIRAGC

-592 RPGGAVQTHLDVEHM
+592 HPGGAVQTHLDVEHM

>member
-1 MQQEIKGDERAERLF
+1 MIQVTYNEVGDEMILRAEGHAGYAEKGKDIVCAAVSVLMQTLACSVGTCMCNDGKVF
-16 QLLTDVDMDYNP
+16 SVVCKKSNDNIAKFELVTDGLALLQRE
-28 VYPESRNRDLVLMGY
+28 YPENVRYINATERKTK
-43 GSEEIREMRDR
+43 
-54 LAGLEVNDGIDPETS
+54 ALELQLFADGGAASTGDAAPAADNAAEGGADPEATD
-69 VGYQLYKRGQE
+69 
-80 LTGAA
+80 
-85 QSGLTEGSRAVQGA
+85 
-99 VSSAAEN
+99 SAAE
-106 LAISS
+106 
-111 INPAAVLPVLSLQG
+111 
-125 AGDAMGQSIEK
+125 
-136 GESAGKTL
+136 
-144 AGGALKFGAG
+144 
-154 WGINSVGAA
+154 
-163 DLAKTMGSD
+163 GS
-172 YAKDTLAGQIAAKIQ
+172 
-187 SLVGDAPFAKAH
+187 
-199 PTVAAALSGGI
+199 
-210 DNAMQ
+210 
-215 AFVESYADK
+215 
-224 AIDAALGDEK
+224 
-234 AAQSLF
+234 
-240 TTDTLIAA
+240 
-248 LESGLSGGA
+248 
-257 SGAMGGAVGSVL
+257 
-269 AKHNDGNASLLGQ
+269 
-282 AEYYDQL
+282 
-289 DKYEKAVAAE
+289 
-299 KKRQQRVE
+299 
-307 EPGMA
+307 
-312 SEQQTAQEAAK
+312 
-323 ADSGLA
+323 
-329 LSGASRQL
+329 
-337 PQSGSPWQDGEA
+337 
-349 KLDEKGSAGRE
+349 
-360 SDSPADKG
+360 
-368 GGSENGEGEAGEEAK
+368 GSENGEGEAGEEAK
-383 KPSPAERRR
+383 KPSPAERRK

-399 GEYKDLADEMMQ
+399 GEYKDLADEMMQNAVQ

-456 AYFEK
+456 AYFER

-468 SVKTAREMDKL
+468 SVRTAREMDKL

>member
-1 MQQEIKGDERAERLF
+1 MIQI
-16 QLLTDVDMDYNP
+16 
-28 VYPESRNRDLVLMGY
+28 VY
-43 GSEEIREMRDR
+43 
-54 LAGLEVNDGIDPETS
+54 EVNPENGRMMLRAAGHA
-69 VGYQLYKRGQE
+69 GYAEKGKDIVCA
-80 LTGAA
+80 G
-85 QSGLTEGSRAVQGA
+85 
-99 VSSAAEN
+99 VSALMQTLAYSAAEDEN
-106 LAISS
+106 TSASCRQIGGTNEMRILADSTPDMLAKFELVADGLILLANAYPKNVSFQKVCVGCD
-111 INPAAVLPVLSLQG
+111 AAMELQLFAEGGDGGSG
-125 AGDAMGQSIEK
+125 AGETSQ
-136 GESAGKTL
+136 SAG
-144 AGGALKFGAG
+144 ADSSPSRGALGRTE
-154 WGINSVGAA
+154 N
-163 DLAKTMGSD
+163 
-172 YAKDTLAGQIAAKIQ
+172 
-187 SLVGDAPFAKAH
+187 
-199 PTVAAALSGGI
+199 AAL
-210 DNAMQ
+210 
-215 AFVESYADK
+215 
-224 AIDAALGDEK
+224 DE
-234 AAQSLF
+234 QGS
-240 TTDTLIAA
+240 TDS
-248 LESGLSGGA
+248 E
-257 SGAMGGAVGSVL
+257 
-269 AKHNDGNASLLGQ
+269 
-282 AEYYDQL
+282 AE
-289 DKYEKAVAAE
+289 
-299 KKRQQRVE
+299 
-307 EPGMA
+307 G
-312 SEQQTAQEAAK
+312 
-323 ADSGLA
+323 
-329 LSGASRQL
+329 
-337 PQSGSPWQDGEA
+337 SGS
-349 KLDEKGSAGRE
+349 EK
-360 SDSPADKG
+360 
-368 GGSENGEGEAGEEAK
+368 GEGEAGEEAK
-383 KPSPAERRR
+383 KLSPAERRK

-399 GEYKDLADEMMQ
+399 GEYKDLADEMMQNAVQ

-468 SVKTAREMDKL
+468 SVRTAREMDKL

-510 AKWDAE
+510 ARWDAE

>member
-1 MQQEIKGDERAERLF
+1 MIQVTYNEVGDEMILRAEGHAGYAEKGKDIVCAAVSVLMQTLACSVGTCMGNDGKGF
-16 QLLTDVDMDYNP
+16 SVVCKKSNNNIAKFELVTDGLVLLQRE
-28 VYPESRNRDLVLMGY
+28 YPENVRYINATERKTK
-43 GSEEIREMRDR
+43 
-54 LAGLEVNDGIDPETS
+54 ALELQLFADGGAASTGDAAPAADNAAEGGADPEATD
-69 VGYQLYKRGQE
+69 
-80 LTGAA
+80 
-85 QSGLTEGSRAVQGA
+85 
-99 VSSAAEN
+99 SAAE
-106 LAISS
+106 
-111 INPAAVLPVLSLQG
+111 
-125 AGDAMGQSIEK
+125 
-136 GESAGKTL
+136 
-144 AGGALKFGAG
+144 
-154 WGINSVGAA
+154 
-163 DLAKTMGSD
+163 GS
-172 YAKDTLAGQIAAKIQ
+172 
-187 SLVGDAPFAKAH
+187 
-199 PTVAAALSGGI
+199 
-210 DNAMQ
+210 
-215 AFVESYADK
+215 
-224 AIDAALGDEK
+224 
-234 AAQSLF
+234 
-240 TTDTLIAA
+240 
-248 LESGLSGGA
+248 
-257 SGAMGGAVGSVL
+257 
-269 AKHNDGNASLLGQ
+269 
-282 AEYYDQL
+282 
-289 DKYEKAVAAE
+289 
-299 KKRQQRVE
+299 
-307 EPGMA
+307 
-312 SEQQTAQEAAK
+312 
-323 ADSGLA
+323 
-329 LSGASRQL
+329 
-337 PQSGSPWQDGEA
+337 
-349 KLDEKGSAGRE
+349 
-360 SDSPADKG
+360 
-368 GGSENGEGEAGEEAK
+368 GSENGEGEAGEEAK

-399 GEYKDLADEMMQ
+399 GEYKDLADEMMQNAVQ

-555 YFDRLMARQ
+555 YFDRLMAQ
-564 TAATAQQTEQGV
+564 QSAETAQRTEQGV

-592 RPGGAVQTHLDVEHM
+592 RPGGAVQTHIDVEHM
-607 SRKDREALER
+607 SRKDREALEK
-617 RVLRGEIITL
+617 RVLRGEIITF